1 MGTSS
6 GYSLASGPQWADAK
20 AKATKAAGPS
30 GTKSNIS
37 SALRAHIQ
45 AYTGASRAGTRGGGG
60 GFRTARQAAGGLV
73 SFIRDVQEVGLD
85 RALEKR
91 DLGHLKGL
99 QVREV
104 IDGLVA
110 TLTDGADYIED
121 VDARTAAGMLF
132 DEILADAATPEEL
145 EKKLKEFSDDK
156 SLCDLIS
163 RFFRHFLLEH
173 FIRNYWK
180 HLQGK
185 YSNGEIKK
193 FRDEI
198 REHLFSGLKFEI
210 DEKEM
215 GNVDWSSEEGRNLIA
230 RVEQR
235 TYEVYA
241 E

>member
-6 GYSLASGPQWADAK
+6 GYSLASGPKWREAK
-20 AKATKAAGPS
+20 AKATKAASS
-30 GTKSNIS
+30 GTRYNIS
-37 SALRAHIQ
+37 SSLRAHIQ
-45 AYTGASRAGTRGGGG
+45 AYSGGGSRGGTRGDGGG
-60 GFRTARQAAGGLV
+60 GFRTARQAAGRLV
-73 SFIRDVQEVGLD
+73 GFIRDVQDVGLD

-91 DLGHLKGL
+91 DLGHLKGRP
-99 QVREV
+99 VREV

-110 TLTDGADYIED
+110 TLTDGAEFIED
-121 VDARTAAGMLF
+121 VDARTAAAMLL

-145 EKKLKEFSDDK
+145 EEKLQEFSDDK
-156 SLCDLIS
+156 LLCDLIS

-193 FRDEI
+193 FRDEL
-198 REHLFSGLKFEI
+198 REHLFLGLKFEI
-210 DEKEM
+210 DDSGI

-241 E
+241 

>member
-6 GYSLASGPQWADAK
+6 GYSLASGPKWREAK
-20 AKATKAAGPS
+20 TKATKAASS

-37 SALRAHIQ
+37 SALRAHVQ
-45 AYTGASRAGTRGGGG
+45 AYSGGSRAGARSGGGGG

-73 SFIRDVQEVGLD
+73 GFIRDVKDVGLD

-91 DLGHLKGL
+91 GLGHLKGRP
-99 QVREV
+99 VREV

-110 TLTDGADYIED
+110 SLTDGADYIED
-121 VDARTAAGMLF
+121 VDARTAAAMLL
-132 DEILADAATPEEL
+132 DEILANAATPEEL
-145 EKKLKEFSDDK
+145 EKKLQEFSDDK

-193 FRDEI
+193 FRDEL
-198 REHLFSGLKFEI
+198 REHLFLGLKFEI
-210 DEKEM
+210 DDGGI
-215 GNVDWSSEEGRNLIA
+215 GNIDWSSEEGRNIIA

-241 E
+241 

>member
-6 GYSLASGPQWADAK
+6 GYSLASGPKWREAK
-20 AKATKAAGPS
+20 TKATKAASS

-45 AYTGASRAGTRGGGG
+45 AYSGGSRAGARGVGGG

-73 SFIRDVQEVGLD
+73 GFIRDVQDVGLD

-91 DLGHLKGL
+91 DLGHLKGRP
-99 QVREV
+99 VREV

-121 VDARTAAGMLF
+121 VDARTAAAMLL
-132 DEILADAATPEEL
+132 DEILADASTPEEL
-145 EKKLKEFSDDK
+145 EKKLQEFSDDK

-193 FRDEI
+193 FRDEL
-198 REHLFSGLKFEI
+198 REHLFLGLKFEI
-210 DEKEM
+210 DHRGI
-215 GNVDWSSEEGRNLIA
+215 GNIDWSSEEGRNLIA

-241 E
+241 

>member
-6 GYSLASGPQWADAK
+6 GYSLASGPRWREAK
-20 AKATKAAGPS
+20 AKATKAASPS
-30 GTKSNIS
+30 GTKFDIS
-37 SALRAHIQ
+37 SALGAHIQ
-45 AYTGASRAGTRGGGG
+45 AYSGGSRGGTRGGGG
-60 GFRTARQAAGGLV
+60 GFRTARQAAGGLIG
-73 SFIRDVQEVGLD
+73 FIRDVQDVGLD

-91 DLGHLKGL
+91 DLGHLKGRP
-99 QVREV
+99 VREV

-110 TLTDGADYIED
+110 TLTDGAEFIED
-121 VDARTAAGMLF
+121 VDARTAAEMLL
-132 DEILADAATPEEL
+132 DEILADAATPEQL
-145 EKKLKEFSDDK
+145 EEKLQEFSDDK

-193 FRDEI
+193 FRDEL
-198 REHLFSGLKFEI
+198 REHLFLGLKFEI
-210 DEKEM
+210 DDSGI
-215 GNVDWSSEEGRNLIA
+215 GNIDWSSEEGRNLIA

>member
-1 MGTSS
+1 MG
-6 GYSLASGPQWADAK
+6 
-20 AKATKAAGPS
+20 
-30 GTKSNIS
+30 N
-37 SALRAHIQ
+37 
-45 AYTGASRAGTRGGGG
+45 
-60 GFRTARQAAGGLV
+60 ARQAAGSLAGFV
-73 SFIRDVQEVGLD
+73 RDVQDVGLD

-91 DLGHLKGL
+91 DLGYLKG
-99 QVREV
+99 QPVRDI

-121 VDARTAAGMLF
+121 VDVRTAAAMLL

-145 EKKLKEFSDDK
+145 EEKLQEFSDEK

-193 FRDEI
+193 FRDEL
-198 REHLFSGLKFEI
+198 RQHLFLGLKFETDDSGI
-210 DEKEM
+210 
-215 GNVDWSSEEGRNLIA
+215 GNVDWSSEEGRSLIA

-241 E
+241 